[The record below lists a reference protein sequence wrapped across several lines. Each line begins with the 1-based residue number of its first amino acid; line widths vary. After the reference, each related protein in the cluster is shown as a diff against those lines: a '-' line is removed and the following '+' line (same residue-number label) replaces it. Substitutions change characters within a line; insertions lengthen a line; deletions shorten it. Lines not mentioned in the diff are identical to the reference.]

1 MRSNRSNAGSGRYR
15 SAVKVNSEY
24 IYGNTARE
32 LQELAGYGGSPV
44 KLSHQARRNRERAE
58 RMSPAY
64 VLALS
69 AAMLLMVVVCIQY
82 LMLRADVTN
91 RVKGLSVLEAQLS
104 EIKAEND
111 DTENRIKG
119 AIDLEEV
126 KYRAMNEL
134 GMQYANEDQ
143 IVSYECEDTDYVRQL
158 VDIE

>member
-1 MRSNRSNAGSGRYR
+1 MSHKRNRKAPAYRGRVV
-15 SAVKVNSEY
+15 SDEF

-32 LQELAGYGGSPV
+32 LKELGSDGSASAL
-44 KLSHQARRNRERAE
+44 KLSHQTRRNRERAGH
-58 RMSPAY
+58 MNPAY
-64 VLALS
+64 ILFLT
-69 AAMLLMVVVCIQY
+69 AAMVCTVAICIQY
-82 LMLRADVTN
+82 LMMRAQMTNMVKELSALEITLNELR
-91 RVKGLSVLEAQLS
+91 
-104 EIKAEND
+104 AEND

-119 AIDLEEV
+119 AVDLEEI